1 MQAFLAV
8 KTSCRKHSLGLL
20 VRQTL
25 IPTHAYLSSTRW
37 LGCRYWNKVE
47 WTVLGPPMGQQTW
60 LIELDLPFYSQR
72 WVNKRT
78 STCESRSSSL
88 GRTGTEPSR
97 THPVDTSGIWPVSIE
112 FYALPCACWEIMD
125 EHCHLNA
132 FCKWFRTAVTGFLIV
147 TSIHGHLIS
156 LRPGWGMPHW
166 GKSSLFG
173 TCICQRKALPFQLAL
188 CRSVV

>member
-25 IPTHAYLSSTRW
+25 VPAHACLSSTWW
-37 LGCRYWNKVE
+37 LGCGCWNKVE

-60 LIELDLPFYSQR
+60 LIELGLPFYSQH

-88 GRTGTEPSR
+88 GRMGTETSR
-97 THPVDTSGIWPVSIE
+97 THQVDTSGIWPVSVE
-112 FYALPCACWEIMD
+112 FYALPRACWEIMD
-125 EHCHLNA
+125 EHRHLDA
-132 FCKWFRTAVTGFLIV
+132 FCKWFRTAMTWQDF
-147 TSIHGHLIS
+147 S
-156 LRPGWGMPHW
+156 L
-166 GKSSLFG
+166 S
-173 TCICQRKALPFQLAL
+173 QA
-188 CRSVV
+188 SVAI